1 MSPLMSIVLLAILI
15 AVWLLYRSKNN
26 QSTTAG
32 PKRPTPP
39 SPRRS
44 SEFHAV
50 SIKYVSSA
58 CEAARSMKDKRFLS
72 NEAPRLPLPDC
83 DVVQCKCRFVHYR
96 DRRTGEDRRDQY
108 AGSIGGGTG
117 EHEQDQRRPGDR
129 RVEPP
134 DEF

>member
-15 AVWLLYRSKNN
+15 AVWLLYRRKNN

-32 PKRPTPP
+32 PKRPIT
-39 SPRRS
+39 SSSRHS

-50 SIKYVSSA
+50 SIKSTSSA
-58 CEAARSMKDKRFLS
+58 CEAARSMKDKRILS

-83 DVVQCKCRFVHYR
+83 DVAQCKCRFVHYR

-117 EHEQDQRRPGDR
+117 EHEQEQRRPDDR
-129 RVEPP
+129 RADPP